1 MTNYEN
7 FNSSLS
13 SFRIFCDKLT
23 SNDISNNLIL
33 QSINNNIEFKVP
45 INKKI
50 LFNNNVALKNTIDLN
65 NKALS
70 GLTTISAE
78 TLNINTEVLNSSI
91 NMINRSS
98 FFNNSIYTTFS
109 YFIILF

>member
-23 SNDISNNLIL
+23 SNNMSNNLIL
-33 QSINNNIEFKVP
+33 ESINNNIEFKVP

-50 LFNNNVALKNTIDLN
+50 LFNNNVALNILLDID
-65 NKALS
+65 S
-70 GLTTISAE
+70 
-78 TLNINTEVLNSSI
+78 NINITNDEGNTPLHIAVYNNNIDNI
-91 NMINRSS
+91 NIKFYIINK
-98 FFNNSIYTTFS
+98 
-109 YFIILF
+109 YF